1 MSNYRYIATVGFE
14 CSNAFKLINRA
25 MNINL
30 KTNYDE
36 YECEDYQI
44 NLDNDMAFVYFK
56 EPNKALI
63 RRTMDTIAYALGE
76 DQYCWDLR
84 NQKNDREVPE
94 EDEEEEDDD
103 ANSCDTSIYNCVEGD
118 QFRELDGEISVIPRD
133 DCSSCCSAND
143 VTEEEALEILAEYA
157 EEERLEAEK
166 QKKYDDLYKEKY
178 DKMIAAGYF
187 TYHADFLA
195 TCHKFLA
202 IIEDTPRAHMKIIHV
217 RSMYVYIE
225 KNVHIMASALL
236 TDSKKQSIMKMMNAM
251 SNQIPV
257 LKKQAFEHMTNGVIS
272 AMAMENLFAVFI
284 SAQEK
289 IKETFNILN
298 GILPKDD
305 PSIVGE
311 A

>member
-1 MSNYRYIATVGFE
+1 MSNYHYIASIGFE
-14 CSNAFKLINRA
+14 CGNAYKLINRA

-44 NLDNDMAFVYFK
+44 SLDSDMAFVYFK

-76 DQYCWDLR
+76 DEYCWDLR
-84 NQKNDREVPE
+84 NQKTDREVPE
-94 EDEEEEDDD
+94 IKIEGEQDD
-103 ANSCDTSIYNCVEGD
+103 
-118 QFRELDGEISVIPRD
+118 ELDGEMSVIPHD

-217 RSMYVYIE
+217 RSIYVYIE

-272 AMAMENLFAVFI
+272 AMTMENLFAVFI

-289 IKETFNILN
+289 IKETINILN

>member
-1 MSNYRYIATVGFE
+1 MSNYNYIATVGFE
-14 CSNAFKLINRA
+14 CGNAYKLINRA

-44 NLDNDMAFVYFK
+44 SLDSDMAFVYFK

-76 DQYCWDLR
+76 DEYHWDLR

-94 EDEEEEDDD
+94 IKIEGEEDD
-103 ANSCDTSIYNCVEGD
+103 
-118 QFRELDGEISVIPRD
+118 ELDGEMSVIPRD

-143 VTEEEALEILAEYA
+143 CTEEEALEILAEYA
-157 EEERLEAEK
+157 EEERIEAEK

-178 DKMIAAGYF
+178 NKMIADGWF
-187 TYHADFLA
+187 ADQAEFLA
-195 TCHKFLA
+195 TIHKFLA

-225 KNVHIMASALL
+225 RNVNVMALFRSEA
-236 TDSKKQSIMKMMNAM
+236 KKQSIERMLKQM
-251 SNQIPV
+251 STKIV
-257 LKKQAFEHMTNGVIS
+257 ELKESAFQHTADGVIS
-272 AMAMENLFAVFI
+272 TVAIENFYSVLN
-284 SAQEK
+284 SADHK
-289 IKETFNILN
+289 IEETL
-298 GILPKDD
+298 
-305 PSIVGE
+305 SIVN
-311 A
+311 AVSITTA

>member
-1 MSNYRYIATVGFE
+1 MLFQPSTKDITIYLLTYFNDYLTTKMSNYHYIATVGFE

-30 KTNYDE
+30 NTNYDE

-44 NLDNDMAFVYFK
+44 SLDNDMAFVYFK

-94 EDEEEEDDD
+94 EGEDDD
-103 ANSCDTSIYNCVEGD
+103 
-118 QFRELDGEISVIPRD
+118 ELDGEISVIPRD

-143 VTEEEALEILAEYA
+143 CTEEEALEILAEYA
-157 EEERLEAEK
+157 EEEQLESEK

-187 TYHADFLA
+187 TYHSEFIA
-195 TCHKFLA
+195 TCHKFIA
-202 IIEDTPRAHMKIIHV
+202 IIEDTPRAHMKIIHI
-217 RSMYVYIE
+217 RSLYVYIE
-225 KNVHIMASALL
+225 KNVHILASALL
-236 TDSKKQSIMKMMNAM
+236 TDSKKQSIIKMMNAM

-257 LKKQAFEHMTNGVIS
+257 LKEQAIEHMANGVIS
-272 AMAMENLFAVFI
+272 PVTMGNLFAVFI
-284 SAQEK
+284 GAQEK
-289 IKETFNILN
+289 IKETINILLN
-298 GILPKDD
+298 VTEVK
-305 PSIVGE
+305 E
-311 A
+311 

>member
-1 MSNYRYIATVGFE
+1 MSNYHYVASVGFE
-14 CSNAFKLINRA
+14 CGNAYKLINRA

-44 NLDNDMAFVYFK
+44 SLDSDMAFVYFK

-76 DQYCWDLR
+76 DEYHWDLR

-94 EDEEEEDDD
+94 IKIEGEEDD
-103 ANSCDTSIYNCVEGD
+103 
-118 QFRELDGEISVIPRD
+118 ELDGEMSVIPHD

-143 VTEEEALEILAEYA
+143 CTEEEALEILAEYA
-157 EEERLEAEK
+157 EEERIEAEK

-178 DKMIAAGYF
+178 NKMIADGWF
-187 TYHADFLA
+187 ADQAEFLA
-195 TCHKFLA
+195 TIHKFLA

-225 KNVHIMASALL
+225 RNVNVMALFRSEA
-236 TDSKKQSIMKMMNAM
+236 KKQSIERMLKQM
-251 SNQIPV
+251 STKIV
-257 LKKQAFEHMTNGVIS
+257 ELKESAFQHTADGVIS
-272 AMAMENLFAVFI
+272 TVAMENFYSVLN
-284 SAQEK
+284 SADQK
-289 IKETFNILN
+289 IKETLNIIN
-298 GILPKDD
+298 EVVANEVK
-305 PSIVGE
+305 E
-311 A
+311 